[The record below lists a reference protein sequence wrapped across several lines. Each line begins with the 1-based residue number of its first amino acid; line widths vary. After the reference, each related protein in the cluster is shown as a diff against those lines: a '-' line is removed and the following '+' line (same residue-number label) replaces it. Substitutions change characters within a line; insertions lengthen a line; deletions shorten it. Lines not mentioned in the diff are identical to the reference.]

1 MQVANSPLF
10 IEDLSV
16 NNNEIRRG
24 STIRRRVI
32 VKNLGDKRAEI
43 DIWIE
48 VTNPKSEPLLR
59 WYDFSEKPPLK
70 LDPKQSIEVSL
81 YIEVPL
87 EAAPDLYNY
96 EILVEARA
104 QYPDKLI
111 RRPQQLRVLPSQQ
124 DAEWGTDPGFTL
136 QPVTNSA
143 NPYPLHAGEQLEV
156 KVQVENRSKRVD
168 RFYLTCPELSN
179 DWFTVRYPESSLEIA
194 GLVKETDGLE
204 LNPNRTGEMV
214 LLLHPPQ
221 HTTAGNYFPT
231 IRLISSNKEE
241 LVLLDVVYLQIL
253 PNDSLNVQ
261 LHPLLRQVPDEP
273 GEFEVELTNQ
283 GNIRREIA
291 IFAKDRE
298 QLFSY
303 TPEPP
308 QVPILPGE
316 SDRVRLKVKPRKW
329 WRRPFRGKGLEFKFD
344 IELENTLV
352 EAQYALPLLPE
363 YTQPPALP
371 KSLPQGTLVWKPR
384 PWWLL
389 WLLMLLALGTVGAIA
404 FIIWWQFFKPPA
416 SPKIIKFDPTKKV
429 YEESKGESISLNWV
443 ISNPSELK
451 QVTVIRRERNQETE
465 RKSYD
470 FSQGI
475 PNELKRQKP
484 NQKDNFCNLITDR
497 NIKSL
502 RCTGILTNTRKSGDY
517 TFQLQVVPKPSQKL
531 FAKPIQNKPSDS
543 QETDTIKINPVRSQ
557 PSPPLPKII
566 DLSSTKA
573 IYEEVSVDS
582 LQLSNSST
590 RTTAPNLPSERPI
603 VAPILLNWEISS
615 PSKLKELR
623 IISVAPDN
631 SLNSE
636 LKRYEIKN
644 NLLPPELSRFCQP
657 QGKLD
662 LKKNLICRNVPTDAR
677 KAGDYTFKLTVIPK
691 QGEQPSDSKQTNTI
705 KVVPLPLPKITDF
718 SSTKPA
724 YEEVAAKPLQLSQG
738 QNISTTSSTPAA
750 TPGLLSSRP
759 IPAPIRL
766 NWEITNPNQVK
777 ELKIVSLAPDGSI
790 NSELKR
796 YPFFTN
802 TLPPDLRNFCYV
814 GQSLVCRSVPT
825 DAQQVGDYTF
835 TLIVVPKQG
844 LEEPEIAKKTA
855 TIKIKPLPPIAPFIP
870 PPPPPPNIVYFKVN
884 NQEVRQKP
892 KYVFPI
898 NKERS
903 TVDVI
908 LSWQVE
914 EEEGIKVELLPSPGA
929 VPSKGS
935 ITYSLS
941 KPPSSET
948 ITLKVKN
955 KAGEEQTQSVVIE
968 TSEVNRSNQ
977 PSTSPSG
984 AAAPGAAS
992 PGATSPGA
1000 GSPSPS
1006 NPDKL
1011 SPIELPPS
1019 PN

>member
-10 IEDLSV
+10 IEDLSI
-16 NNNEIRRG
+16 NNNEIKRG

-32 VKNLGDKRAEI
+32 VKNLGDKRAEV

-48 VTNPKSEPLLR
+48 ATNQKSEPLLR

-70 LDPKQSIEVSL
+70 LDPKQSIEVAL
-81 YIEVPL
+81 YIEVPSQ
-87 EAAPDLYNY
+87 AAPDLYNY

-111 RRPQQLRVLPSQQ
+111 RRPQQLRVLPSEQ
-124 DAEWGTDPGFTL
+124 DADWGTDPGFTL

-168 RFYLTCPELSN
+168 RFYLTCPELNN

-194 GLVKETDGLE
+194 GLVKEMDGLE
-204 LNPNRTGEMV
+204 LNPNGTGEIV

-221 HTTAGNYFPT
+221 YTPTGNYFPT
-231 IRLISSNKEE
+231 IRLLSSNKEE

-253 PNDSLNVQ
+253 PDDALNVQ
-261 LHPLLRQVPDEP
+261 LHPVLRQVPDEL

-291 IFAKDRE
+291 ILASDRE
-298 QLFSY
+298 KLFTY

-308 QVPILPGE
+308 LVPILPG
-316 SDRVRLKVKPRKW
+316 DTQHVTLKVKSQKW
-329 WRRPFRGKGLEFKFD
+329 WRRPFWGKGLEFKFD
-344 IELENTLV
+344 IELTNTIV
-352 EAQYALPLLPE
+352 ETARVLPLLPE
-363 YTQPPALP
+363 HAAPPALP
-371 KSLPQGTLVWKPR
+371 KDLPQGTLVWKPR

-416 SPKIIKFDPTKKV
+416 SPKIIKFDTTKKV
-429 YEESKGESISLNWV
+429 YEESKGESISLNWY
-443 ISNPSELK
+443 ISNLSELK

-465 RKSYD
+465 RNSYD

-475 PNELKRQKP
+475 PNELKRKIS
-484 NQKDNFCNLITDR
+484 NQKNNFCKPITER
-497 NIKSL
+497 NIKGVS
-502 RCTGILTNTRKSGDY
+502 CTGIITNTRKSGDY

-531 FAKPIQNKPSDS
+531 FSKSIQNKFSDS
-543 QETDTIKINPVRSQ
+543 QETDTVKINPVISQ
-557 PSPPLPKII
+557 PLPPLPKII

-573 IYEEVSVDS
+573 IYEEVSIGS

-590 RTTAPNLPSERPI
+590 RTTAPNLSSDRPM
-603 VAPILLNWEISS
+603 VAPILLNWEVSS

-631 SLNSE
+631 SINSE
-636 LKRYEIKN
+636 LKRYEIRN
-644 NLLPPELSRFCQP
+644 NLLPPELSRFCEP
-657 QGKLD
+657 KGKLD

-677 KAGDYTFKLTVIPK
+677 KAGDYTFKLTVVPK
-691 QGEQPSDSKQTNTI
+691 QGEQPSDLKQTNTI
-705 KVVPLPLPKITDF
+705 KVLPLPLPNITDF
-718 SSTKPA
+718 SSTKPT
-724 YEEVAAKPLQLSQG
+724 YEEVGAKPLQPSKG
-738 QNISTTSSTPAA
+738 QNISTNSSTPTTTA
-750 TPGLLSSRP
+750 GLPSSRS
-759 IPAPIRL
+759 IPTPIRL

-777 ELKIVSLAPDGSI
+777 ELKIISLASDGSI

-802 TLPPDLRNFCYV
+802 TLPSDLRKFCYV
-814 GQSLVCRSVPT
+814 AQSLVCRNVPT
-825 DAQQVGDYTF
+825 DAQQPGDYTF
-835 TLIVVPKQG
+835 TLTVVPKQG

-855 TIKIKPLPPIAPFIP
+855 TIKIKPQPPQPLSFPPPP

-903 TVDVI
+903 TVDVV

-914 EEEGIKVELLPSPGA
+914 EEEGIKVELLPAPGA

-948 ITLKVKN
+948 ITLRVKN
-955 KAGEEQTQSVVIE
+955 QAGEEKTQSVVIE

-977 PSTSPSG
+977 PTTSPSR
-984 AAAPGAAS
+984 AASPGAAS
-992 PGATSPGA
+992 P
-1000 GSPSPS
+1000 SPS
-1006 NPDKL
+1006 NSDKL

-1019 PN
+1019 PD